1 MKVICTSQQENVA
14 QSLSIHKTSL
24 VTTGKFTAPCG
35 WKNSC
40 RQSFVGKTGA
50 KEAIY
55 SYGHRNPQ
63 GLAKH
68 PTTGAIWDQEHGPKG
83 GDEINIIKKGANYGW
98 PVTYGIDYDGTTI
111 SDKTQKPGIED
122 PIYYWVPSI
131 APCGMTFVTS
141 DIPQLKGHL
150 LVGSL
155 KFQYLELV
163 KLDGAKVIGRQ
174 KIATDIG
181 RYVMWRKGRT
191 VFYLG

>member
-24 VTTGKFTAPCG
+24 VTTENLPPPCG

-83 GDEINIIKKGANYGW
+83 GDEINIIKK
-98 PVTYGIDYDGTTI
+98 VLIMDGRC
-111 SDKTQKPGIED
+111 D
-122 PIYYWVPSI
+122 
-131 APCGMTFVTS
+131 
-141 DIPQLKGHL
+141 L
-150 LVGSL
+150 
-155 KFQYLELV
+155 
-163 KLDGAKVIGRQ
+163 
-174 KIATDIG
+174 
-181 RYVMWRKGRT
+181 RYR
-191 VFYLG
+191 L

>member
-1 MKVICTSQQENVA
+1 
-14 QSLSIHKTSL
+14 
-24 VTTGKFTAPCG
+24 
-35 WKNSC
+35 
-40 RQSFVGKTGA
+40 
-50 KEAIY
+50 
-55 SYGHRNPQ
+55 
-63 GLAKH
+63 
-68 PTTGAIWDQEHGPKG
+68 
-83 GDEINIIKKGANYGW
+83 
-98 PVTYGIDYDGTTI
+98 VTYGIDYDGTTI

-141 DIPQLKGHL
+141 DIYPNWKGHL

-181 RYVMWRKGRT
+181 RYVMWRKAGR
-191 VFYLG
+191 FYLSGVEGKGILKIIPN